1 MKDQDIKTIV
11 KSVPIIIA
19 VGLYLIFAPDK
30 DEKQVEETKNQTAPT
45 TEVSTNETSTK
56 AVISLQEAQQATGN
70 EPTTATFVNA
80 NDGDTINVM
89 IDGEKQRIRLLMI
102 DTPEMNYNK
111 GEPDPYA
118 QQAKD
123 FTINVLQQANDIQV
137 LVDKGPAT
145 DDYDRLLAYVYVDG
159 VLLQESLL
167 KEGLGAIRYVNKPNN
182 SLETQLRAIQKDAEQ
197 TKINIWSEDGYFEN
211 NRFNPD
217 AVK

>member
-1 MKDQDIKTIV
+1 MKDKDIKTIL
-11 KSVPIIIA
+11 KSVPILLA

-30 DEKQVEETKNQTAPT
+30 DEQQKVSNDSTPSSNVSSSETAVEG
-45 TEVSTNETSTK
+45 S
-56 AVISLQEAQQATGN
+56 ISLSEAEKTTGN
-70 EPTTATFVNA
+70 KAKSATFVSA

-89 IDGEKQRIRLLMI
+89 IDGEKKRIRLLMI

-118 QQAKD
+118 EQAKE
-123 FTINVLQQANDIQV
+123 FTIALLTKAKDIQV
-137 LVDKGPAT
+137 LADKGPAT

-182 SLETQLRAIQKDAEQ
+182 SLETPLREIQKETEK
-197 TKINIWSEDGYFEN
+197 TKINIWSEEGYFEN

-217 AVK
+217 VVK